1 MDKTLF
7 YEGVLDTLDFGVSVY
22 DDQGNFLFVNSH
34 MLKDSDFSRREYLTK
49 NAYDLQK
56 EGIIDRSIVDMVYR
70 EKREVSLLQN
80 VVNSKGSRRQIITAL
95 PMFGPDGQVQN
106 VVCWMQNMED
116 YEARLARARST
127 AAANLRVEGTPHSP
141 VIVESPAMK
150 GLFAVAQNVAAVDS
164 NVLLLG
170 ESGTGKDV
178 TARYLHE
185 CSPRSHKKM
194 VVVNCAAM
202 PENLLESELFGY
214 EKGAFTGAATQ
225 GKRGLVE
232 EAQGGTLFLDEINSL
247 PLGLQ
252 DKLLRVLVTKT
263 IQPLGSVKSK
273 TVDFRL
279 ITATNRDLAAAV
291 EAGSFRADLYY
302 RLNVIPLRVPPLRE
316 RKEDIRPLAE
326 AFLAYYSNKYGR
338 PKAFSPA
345 VYQELENYGWPG
357 NVRELKN
364 FVERMVVISAPD
376 ARVLTHIPEGALCAP
391 APAGAPSVS
400 AYRANRKQQERELIE
415 KALAENG
422 GHRGKTAEAL
432 GISRRSLQYK
442 LKEHG
447 LSSPRNQHDNEGL

>member
-7 YEGVLDTLDFGVSVY
+7 YEGVLDTLDMGISVY
-22 DDQGNFLFVNSH
+22 DNKGNFLFVNSY
-34 MLKDSDFSRREYLTK
+34 MLKYSDYTRREYLTK
-49 NAYDLQK
+49 NAYDLEK
-56 EGIIDRSIVDMVYR
+56 EGVIDRSIVDEVY
-70 EKREVSLLQN
+70 KTKKEVSFLQN
-80 VVNSKGSRRQIITAL
+80 VMNSKGNRQQIITAL
-95 PMFGPDGQVQN
+95 PVFGPDGQVQN
-106 VVCWMQNMED
+106 VVCWMQNIQD
-116 YEARLARARST
+116 YEERLNQARSS
-127 AAANLRVEGTPHSP
+127 AAYNLRLKNMEQEAQA
-141 VIVESPAMK
+141 IVESPAMRE
-150 GLFAVAQNVAAVDS
+150 LFAVAANVAAVDS

-170 ESGTGKDV
+170 ESGAGKDV
-178 TARYLHE
+178 VARYLHN
-185 CSPRSHKKM
+185 CSPRSRRKM
-194 VVVNCAAM
+194 VVVNCASL

-252 DKLLRVLVTKT
+252 AKLLRVLETKT
-263 IQPLGSVKSK
+263 IQPLGSLKSK

-316 RKEDIRPLAE
+316 RKEDIRPLA
-326 AFLAYYSNKYGR
+326 ASFLAYYSNKYGR
-338 PKAFSPA
+338 PKEFSPA
-345 VYQELENYGWPG
+345 VYQELEAYAWPG

-364 FVERMVVISAPD
+364 FVERMVVVSAPD
-376 ARVLTHIPEGALCAP
+376 ARVLTHIPEGTLDTPLPGPEP
-391 APAGAPSVS
+391 AVS
-400 AYRANRKQQERELIE
+400 DYKANRKQQEREMLE
-415 KALAENG
+415 RALAENG

-447 LSSPRNQHDNEGL
+447 LSSPRGRRHED